1 MTRTRQRAILMTGAT
16 GFVGGY
22 LADRL
27 HQLYSDVPMFLL
39 VRGSKDQCAEER
51 ITTQIPTFRGRIVKG
66 DIGNGEK
73 LGLIAGDRDALS
85 RYNLEVWHIAANTKF
100 REKERKEIFHA
111 NETGTHNV
119 LSFAKAV
126 GAQRLHYVSTAYIAG
141 DRTGLQ
147 DGRAETAY
155 EDEIFVGQRFR
166 NPYEES
172 KYKAEHLIRD
182 AASGSGLPTTI
193 YRMSIAVG
201 ESRNGRATATAFSGY
216 YTFMAAFKALRDSVS
231 RDLTAYRPDGVEQR
245 GDNLYMPVRI
255 WGAPDATINLICI
268 DYLCD
273 LIVRLAAM
281 PQSIGKTFHVVNPT
295 PPGFGWI
302 IETSMKVLQIEGVRI
317 LEPRARPSSI
327 HCAAPETELERMI
340 NRTLAYYQ
348 DYVSG
353 EPRFDQRNVRE
364 VLGDIPPHPVMDE
377 QRLRMLLQYAIAN
390 NFGRS
395 MPSRTAGG
403 RQRESSSTSGPPIDA
418 ENPDPHPV
426 LPCEGRKS
434 FIANRCRLQPD
445 ATWLRGRSERVCA
458 SDQLA

>member
-22 LADRL
+22 LAERL

-39 VRGSKDQCAEER
+39 VRDSKGQRAEER
-51 ITTQIPTFRGRIVKG
+51 INAHIPTFRGRVVKG
-66 DIGNGEK
+66 DICDGEE
-73 LGLIAGDRDALS
+73 LGLVASDRDTLS

-100 REKERKEIFHA
+100 REKERKEIFHV

-119 LSFAKAV
+119 LSFAKTV

-141 DRTGLQ
+141 DRSGLSN
-147 DGRAETAY
+147 GRAETAY
-155 EDEIFVGQRFR
+155 EDEAFVGQRFR

-182 AASGSGLPTTI
+182 AASVSGLQTTI

-201 ESRNGRATATAFSGY
+201 ESRDGRATATAFSGY

-231 RDLTAYRPDGVEQR
+231 RDLTAYRHDGVEQR

-255 WGAPDATINLICI
+255 WGSPETTVNLICI

-281 PQSIGKTFHVVNPT
+281 PGSIGKTFHVVNPM

-302 IETSMKVLQIEGVRI
+302 INTSMRVLQIEGVRI
-317 LEPRARPSSI
+317 LEPHVRPSST

-364 VLGDIPPHPVMDE
+364 VLGDIPPHPVVDE
-377 QRLRMLLQYAIAN
+377 RLLSTLLQYAISK

-395 MPSRTAGG
+395 MPSRVVSG
-403 RQRESSSTSGPPIDA
+403 RQRESPSTSGPPIDA
-418 ENPDPHPV
+418 ENPDPHPAI
-426 LPCEGRKS
+426 PREEGKS
-434 FIANRCRLQPD
+434 VIADRCRLQPD
-445 ATWLRGRSERVCA
+445 ALWMRRRSERLCA